1 MALNVDSEDLGLVE
15 SGGFPN
21 LPRDRLQKYIID
33 PAGFAQFASNP
44 YYKSYVDYVISP
56 SYDLH
61 QSMGILKT
69 TITGLQL
76 EEDMSFSRFFSGRI
90 LWDEG

>member
-1 MALNVDSEDLGLVE
+1 MDSEDLGLVE

-21 LPRDRLQKYIID
+21 LPRDRIQKYIID

-61 QSMGILKT
+61 QKMGILKT
-69 TITGLQL
+69 TITGMQL
-76 EEDMSFSRFFSGRI
+76 EEDMPFSRFFSGRI
-90 LWDEG
+90 LWDER